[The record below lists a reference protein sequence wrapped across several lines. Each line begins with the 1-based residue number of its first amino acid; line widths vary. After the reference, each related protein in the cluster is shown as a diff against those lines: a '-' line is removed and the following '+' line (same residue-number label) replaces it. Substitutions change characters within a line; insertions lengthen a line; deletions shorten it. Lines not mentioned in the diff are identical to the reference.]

1 MATNVPHSDKHS
13 RIQRSFMFEKSLIHI
28 LEDTSYDLD
37 KVGDNC
43 WRWQLVNMF
52 QKLWDSGLAMSAILT
67 EKISSEKY
75 NFFGGSSK
83 PLRIMELGTGTGILS
98 ITLAALLEKTPHK
111 HTIVA
116 TDLAPAL
123 PLLKQNVDR
132 NSRLFNKN
140 DVFVRELA
148 WGSQSPLEKE
158 HFDVIIAADVAYN
171 TSSFPMNAV
180 AVTATPDKSRGVNKG
195 FSDDEIDAILQSYLL
210 DVDNK
215 RKAMKLHLDRSVS
228 AFTARSLSILASV
241 PKALHGLTLGEFE
254 DKFGGDLV
262 RAVRGEGVRD
272 AAHDL
277 EDKDREEEWEAAR
290 KRKRFETKDGSQS
303 PQPETKK
310 STRKNTRSKTT
321 TSKSKKTGT
330 RTRSTR
336 SQSKAKEADNSDTGS
351 TTNFP
356 HADTF
361 EPNLDELPDE
371 AEVEAEVRAN
381 IVNNADKTKKN
392 EKRRPSIQLVDKFGG
407 LNELPQTSSNETR
420 YMHDTA
426 TLFIPLPDGTR
437 LAVDPARAEPEELN
451 KLEGVSDEM
460 RDIFLVSKNAAAHL
474 CSDVRAVGISLECLA
489 SLNSLLDEVLA
500 RILTQSRSFRLGL
513 IRRATLDVFPVG
525 FGQNA
530 ITEAELKLQATHPLG
545 SADGMF
551 DSDRIED
558 YELDAAFKALR
569 YHTILKSK
577 YSDPVRQSIS
587 LAASL
592 EKQLYQLVESDIGSI
607 ATAAIFVSAVLEHV
621 AQIICQDLST
631 VVVRYSSKSEA
642 MLSDLYD
649 AIQENDR
656 LSSLIHGMLVKDM
669 IESQVKSAEERRR
682 SMNSQVSRIN
692 SFASL
697 NRRDKPAAIDTSGSL
712 HRRSSSWRMFGGVYT
727 PTSAN
732 SEGSITKRSSVYF
745 KNKFK
750 NSNHTETAT
759 ENKFD
764 RVIQNKQTLKLSLTP
779 NSVDTRTTRT
789 MSTRSK
795 QGYYDDHLD
804 EADEFDDDVV
814 YTKPKES
821 LMDFLNSTPPWE
833 HQKES
838 RSINSLP
845 SSVDDEPNSQQNHKT
860 AGLSDFSRDLIA
872 FLNTEPPGNPKP
884 PLQPKKSSS
893 KFKSIFKS
901 SKHAHNNSNNSILN
915 TTTGFPV
922 NLSANSTAK
931 SSSSTIRHPDVP
943 LKSPS
948 PAIPSIRSE
957 TSLKQSE
964 VLPQVPVEPQP
975 PPQPQPQVQDKLP
988 PIQSPL
994 PMSTSF
1000 TRSTSP
1006 QRSTSPASYVQ
1017 IQQSPKLSA
1026 AQAQQ
1031 YPIPSSSSAI
1041 ADQYAAAVLRRT
1053 QSSQDNLNL
1062 SPPMP
1067 AISRTSS
1074 LNTDEMA
1081 PSMTPSFSAPL
1092 PARVRSH
1099 SVKRKGKPATPR
1111 KPVPALVDVERGE
1124 KYQSGSSYSH
1134 NQSSS
1139 EKHTSTSTNGRFSS
1153 GKYSSGVQTMPES
1166 VTSSEYVHKEKLVR
1180 MHKIVNNA
1188 QTLDE
1193 CKLFIDAFL
1202 KSLEI
1207 PTSIPSTS
1215 TSASM
1220 KPQSSSSV
1228 GANSRQSQQ
1237 SQRSY
1242 HSQIS
1247 QSSQDNRSSNTGS
1260 SSALNAVPIAPSIE
1274 ENKSEEEKE
1283 TQSEA
1288 GSASVSKISSPQQNH
1303 TVEIDHAS
1311 SQSSLPQII
1320 EREGSETNGGNLQSN
1335 ATPTESAT
1343 PITPTAATPYPSVS
1357 MKKGMEEHDDNF
1369 VTKWLMSDQQPHNGI
1384 QVELSDAI

>member
-1 MATNVPHSDKHS
+1 M
-13 RIQRSFMFEKSLIHI
+13 R
-28 LEDTSYDLD
+28 
-37 KVGDNC
+37 
-43 WRWQLVNMF
+43 
-52 QKLWDSGLAMSAILT
+52 
-67 EKISSEKY
+67 
-75 NFFGGSSK
+75 
-83 PLRIMELGTGTGILS
+83 
-98 ITLAALLEKTPHK
+98 
-111 HTIVA
+111 
-116 TDLAPAL
+116 
-123 PLLKQNVDR
+123 
-132 NSRLFNKN
+132 
-140 DVFVRELA
+140 
-148 WGSQSPLEKE
+148 
-158 HFDVIIAADVAYN
+158 
-171 TSSFPMNAV
+171 NAV

-460 RDIFLVSKNAAAHL
+460 RDIF
-474 CSDVRAVGISLECLA
+474 G
-489 SLNSLLDEVLA
+489 
-500 RILTQSRSFRLGL
+500 SRSFSYPR
-513 IRRATLDVFPVG
+513 

-1000 TRSTSP
+1000 TRSPSP

-1242 HSQIS
+1242 HSQVS

-1288 GSASVSKISSPQQNH
+1288 GSASVSKMSSPQQNH